1 MKCLVCGNKELGVFL
16 KTKDYS
22 FSGDSFELKRC
33 SSCEV
38 VVTTPIPNNINKY
51 YNVAN
56 YDSFQQKP
64 SLFGL
69 VYGFVQ
75 KINTSYKLSLL
86 KKNKTTLD
94 FGAGSGYFVKEANKK
109 GFEVYGY
116 EPINQ
121 IKNKLIT
128 KNLKDLPK
136 EKFEQITMWHVLEHT
151 KNPKAELLRLKKML
165 KNNGKVYVALPN
177 ISSYD
182 NTYYGKHWAGFDV
195 PRHLYHFTE
204 KSFDN
209 LCDQTGFKVQK
220 KVPLYFDSFYV
231 SMLSEKNKKNPL
243 WPLFGLFVGLIS
255 NIVSVFTK
263 NHSSIIYII
272 K

>member
-1 MKCLVCGNKELGVFL
+1 MSCLVCGNKELSVFL

-33 SSCEV
+33 DSCKV
-38 VVTTPIPNNINKY
+38 VVTTPVPNKINKY
-51 YNVAN
+51 YNVEN
-56 YDSFQQKP
+56 YDSFRQNP

-69 VYGFVQ
+69 IYGFIQ
-75 KINTSYKLSLL
+75 KINTSYKLNLL

-94 FGAGSGYFVKEANKK
+94 FGAGSGSFVQEAYKR
-109 GFEVYGY
+109 GYEVYGY
-116 EPINQ
+116 EPINET
-121 IKNKLIT
+121 KNKRIT
-128 KNLKDLPK
+128 KKLEGLPK
-136 EKFEQITMWHVLEHT
+136 NKFEQITMWHVLEHT

-165 KNNGKVYVALPN
+165 KNDGKVFIALPN
-177 ISSYD
+177 IDSYD
-182 NTYYGKHWAGFDV
+182 NTYYGKYWAGYDV

-204 KSFDN
+204 KSFSG
-209 LCDQTGFKVQK
+209 LCEQTGFKIQK
-220 KVPLYFDSFYV
+220 KIPLYFDSFYV

-243 WPLFGLFVGLIS
+243 WPVFGLFVGLAS
-255 NIVSVFTK
+255 NIVSIFTK

>member
-1 MKCLVCGNKELGVFL
+1 MSCLVCGNKELSVFL

-33 SSCEV
+33 DSCKV
-38 VVTTPIPNNINKY
+38 VVTTPVPNNINKY
-51 YNVAN
+51 YNVEN
-56 YDSFQQKP
+56 YDSFRQKP

-69 VYGFVQ
+69 IYGFIQ
-75 KINTSYKLSLL
+75 KINTSYKLNLL

-94 FGAGSGYFVKEANKK
+94 FGAGSGSFVQEAYKR
-109 GFEVYGY
+109 GYEVYGY
-116 EPINQ
+116 EPINET
-121 IKNKLIT
+121 KNKRIT
-128 KNLKDLPK
+128 KKLEGLPK
-136 EKFEQITMWHVLEHT
+136 NKFEQITMWHVLEHT

-165 KNNGKVYVALPN
+165 KNDGKVFVALPN
-177 ISSYD
+177 IGSYD
-182 NTYYGKHWAGFDV
+182 NTYYGKYWAGYDV

-204 KSFDN
+204 NSFSV
-209 LCDQTGFKVQK
+209 LCEQTGFKIQK
-220 KVPLYFDSFYV
+220 KTPLYFDSFYV

-243 WPLFGLFVGLIS
+243 WPIFGLFVGLAS
-255 NIVSVFTK
+255 NIVSIFTK